1 MVTTTAMT
9 RATKKIARRLAQA
22 VSSIVTMGSASREL
36 IGATMTMTAAMAA
49 MKKGKIFN
57 INIQCATAFLIL

>member
-9 RATKKIARRLAQA
+9 TATKKIAQRLAQA
-22 VSSIVTMGSASREL
+22 ANSIATMGNASQGL

-49 MKKGKIFN
+49 MKKGKIVMCLSGSIFV
-57 INIQCATAFLIL
+57 